1 MSGNLSSAE
10 TPAEAG
16 DERRN
21 WVEFVRV
28 RLGDDYALE
37 LGRVERILRDPD
49 VTPVPGTGEGIAGVT
64 NLGSQIP
71 VVVDA
76 RALLGLPDRS
86 PDTETV
92 LLLLDRDEARP
103 SGLLV
108 DGVEGIEAH
117 HVEELRTPAACDDWN
132 PAVESQWFRAVVA
145 ESDGNTGSSG
155 TTGSGEN
162 AGPNENAGSDGNTG
176 SDRLTGVL
184 DLDALL
190 GAARGQA

>member
-10 TPAEAG
+10 TPAETG

-21 WVEFVRV
+21 WVEFVQI
-28 RLGDDYALE
+28 RLGDPYALE
-37 LGRVERILRDPD
+37 LGRVERILRDPS
-49 VTPVPGTGEGIAGVT
+49 VTPVPETGEGIAGVT

-71 VVVDA
+71 VVVDG
-76 RALLGLPDRS
+76 RALLGLPGRS
-86 PDTETV
+86 PDAESA

-117 HVEELRTPAACDDWN
+117 HVEELRTPAACDNWD
-132 PAVESQWFRAVVA
+132 PAVGRRWFRAVVA
-145 ESDGNTGSSG
+145 ESDGNA
-155 TTGSGEN
+155 GSGEN
-162 AGPNENAGSDGNTG
+162 TRFSENSGSGKNTE

>member
-10 TPAEAG
+10 TPTETE

-28 RLGDDYALE
+28 HLGHDYALE
-37 LGRVERILRDPD
+37 LGRVERILRDPS
-49 VTPVPGTGEGIAGVT
+49 VTPVPGTGDGIAGVT

-71 VVVDA
+71 VVVDG
-76 RALLGLPDRS
+76 RALLDLPKRS
-86 PDTETV
+86 PDAESA
-92 LLLLDRDEARP
+92 LLLLDREEARP

-117 HVEELRTPAACDDWN
+117 HVEELQAPEDCENWN
-132 PAVESQWFRAVVA
+132 PAVGRRWFRAVVVGG
-145 ESDGNTGSSG
+145 D
-155 TTGSGEN
+155 
-162 AGPNENAGSDGNTG
+162 ENAGSSENADFDGSAE
-176 SDRLTGVL
+176 SDRLTGVF

-190 GAARGQA
+190 VGARGQA